1 MKRNLMLL
9 LFALVALPSLAQAA
23 ALEEAY
29 HSMCEKL
36 KSCALADVAE
46 SDLSP
51 EMRAMILQSME
62 GACVSIQQ
70 QFANVAKAHPLYAP
84 ASACMA
90 SMAALSC
97 EEITSRGDQ
106 STPEC
111 ARYEKMAATAP

>member
-1 MKRNLMLL
+1 MKRNLLVL
-9 LFALVALPSLAQAA
+9 VFALMGFGAATQATSLDD
-23 ALEEAY
+23 AY
-29 HSMCEKL
+29 HEMCEKL
-36 KSCALADVAE
+36 KYCALKDVAE

-70 QFANVAKAHPLYAP
+70 QFANVASAHPLYVP
-84 ASACMA
+84 ASACME

-97 EEITSRGDQ
+97 EEIESRGDQ